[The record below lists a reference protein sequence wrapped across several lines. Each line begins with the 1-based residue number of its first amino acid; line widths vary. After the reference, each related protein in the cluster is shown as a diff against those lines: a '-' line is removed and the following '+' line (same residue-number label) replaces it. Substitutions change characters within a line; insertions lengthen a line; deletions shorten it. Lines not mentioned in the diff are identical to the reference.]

1 MQVPSGAQ
9 QEPLGSGQGL
19 GSQRPKRVHTAAQSA
34 STVMRQLPS
43 LAQHEPVGWAQGFGS
58 HTDPAPIQTL
68 GNRHA
73 ASVLT
78 VQLPSTAQHAPIG
91 CGQGFGEQTD

>member
-1 MQVPSGAQ
+1 
-9 QEPLGSGQGL
+9 
-19 GSQRPKRVHTAAQSA
+19 
-34 STVMRQLPS
+34 MRQLPS

-68 GNRHA
+68 GNRQA

-78 VQLPSTAQHAPIG
+78 VQLPSTAQHAPVG
-91 CGQGFGEQTD
+91 CGQGFGEQAD